1 MGVRFVCAQVLRMCE
16 GSPQRFVH
24 EPIVK
29 YLTDRGVKINLN
41 SKVNSMISWDPGDMM
56 MS

>member
-1 MGVRFVCAQVLRMCE
+1 MCE

-24 EPIVK
+24 DPIVK

-41 SKVNSMISWDPGDMM
+41 SKVSRPVPSDRDSGRDGISVRRYVE
-56 MS
+56 